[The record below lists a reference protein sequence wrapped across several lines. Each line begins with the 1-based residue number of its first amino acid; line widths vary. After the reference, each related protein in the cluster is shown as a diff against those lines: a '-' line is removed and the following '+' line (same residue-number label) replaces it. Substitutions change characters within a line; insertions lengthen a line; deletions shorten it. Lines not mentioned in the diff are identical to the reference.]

1 MDDRNNQA
9 FKAVLITRG
18 RKSGKEHSVW
28 LRAVMYNDKIYFSR
42 HRPDGDWF
50 KNALKNPDVKIQM
63 DDSILVG
70 KASQVL
76 DEKLGM
82 KISELKYPNEK
93 RANEKRVAIEV
104 SINK

>member
-1 MDDRNNQA
+1 MEDKNNQA
-9 FKAVLITRG
+9 LKAVLTTRG

-42 HRPDGDWF
+42 HKPDGDWF
-50 KNALKNPDVKIQM
+50 KNAVKNPDVKIQI
-63 DDSILVG
+63 DNSILMG

-76 DEKLGM
+76 DEELGM

-93 RANEKRVAIEV
+93 RAKEKRVTIEV
-104 SINK
+104 TINK